1 MKELAMNAAML
12 AAWMFPLGATIAYL
26 AARFGWV
33 KGVDLRARESTPDP
47 Q

>member
-12 AAWMFPLGATIAYL
+12 AACMFPIAAAIAYL

-33 KGVDLRARESTPDP
+33 KGVDLHARDSPPDLK
-47 Q
+47 